1 VWRVNARLP
10 FSGRIVGE
18 QGIAEDST
26 VAANKKSVKAVVW
39 PSSNDAQARIDALRM
54 RDAEIGELVR
64 DHDGAARIEEL
75 EKQVR
80 YLKAFSIA
88 ERAKNPWWVVMQ
100 VRYVIRAVIRRYLKR

>member
-1 VWRVNARLP
+1 M
-10 FSGRIVGE
+10 
-18 QGIAEDST
+18 
-26 VAANKKSVKAVVW
+26 AANKRSVKTVEWA
-39 PSSNDAQARIDALRM
+39 SSNDAQVRLDALRL
-54 RDAEIGELVR
+54 RDAEIGELVSG
-64 DHDGAARIEEL
+64 HDAVARIEAL

>member
-1 VWRVNARLP
+1 LP
-10 FSGRIVGE
+10 FSGRIDGE

-26 VAANKKSVKAVVW
+26 VVANKKSVKTVEWA
-39 PSSNDAQARIDALRM
+39 SSSDAQVRVEALRL

-64 DHDGAARIEEL
+64 GHDAVARIEAL

-80 YLKAFSIA
+80 YLKAFSVA

>member
-1 VWRVNARLP
+1 MSTPTRVNSAKIEAFLTL
-10 FSGRIVGE
+10 
-18 QGIAEDST
+18 AEDST
-26 VAANKKSVKAVVW
+26 VAANKRSVKTVEW
-39 PSSNDAQARIDALRM
+39 PSSNEAQGRIDALRL

-64 DHDGAARIEEL
+64 GHDAVARIEAL

>member
-1 VWRVNARLP
+1 MGEDVAVSVNKR
-10 FSGRIVGE
+10 
-18 QGIAEDST
+18 
-26 VAANKKSVKAVVW
+26 SVKTVEW
-39 PSSNDAQARIDALRM
+39 DSSNDAQGRMDALRL

-64 DHDGAARIEEL
+64 GHDAMARIEAL

-80 YLKAFSIA
+80 YLKAFSMA

>member
-1 VWRVNARLP
+1 LP
-10 FSGRIVGE
+10 FSGRIAGE

-26 VAANKKSVKAVVW
+26 VAANKRSVKTVEW
-39 PSSNDAQARIDALRM
+39 PSSKEAQGRIDALRL

-64 DHDGAARIEEL
+64 GHDAVARIEAL

>member
-1 VWRVNARLP
+1 MREDVAVSVNKR
-10 FSGRIVGE
+10 SIK
-18 QGIAEDST
+18 T
-26 VAANKKSVKAVVW
+26 VEWA
-39 PSSNDAQARIDALRM
+39 SSSDAQVRMEALRL
-54 RDAEIGELVR
+54 RDAEIGEIVR
-64 DHDGAARIEEL
+64 GHDAAARIEEL